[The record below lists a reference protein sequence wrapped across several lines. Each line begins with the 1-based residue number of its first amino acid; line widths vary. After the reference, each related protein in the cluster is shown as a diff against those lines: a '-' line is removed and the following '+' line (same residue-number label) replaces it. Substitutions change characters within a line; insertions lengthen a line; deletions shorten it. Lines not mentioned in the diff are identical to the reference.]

1 MSDDKPQ
8 EDPSMEDIL
17 ASIRRIITDD
27 EEAEGAG
34 EEEATEEVA
43 AEESTDAEEEA
54 DMAGEDS
61 ENEDVLELT
70 QMLQDDGST
79 VDLSDEPEPEPE
91 PEAEPESEAEPEPE
105 AEPETPIAAETEALI
120 SDAAFIASIDS
131 LSKLAG
137 VNKPASSE
145 ISDLKFSGQG
155 DTIEGIVIQML
166 RPMLRDWLD
175 QNLPAIVERIVQ
187 NEIRKLVR
195 QADSD

>member
-1 MSDDKPQ
+1 
-8 EDPSMEDIL
+8 MEDIL